1 MRQVSDIVMLSENN
15 TLISRLKAFKSK
27 NNNELGSQMKQFGST
42 LAFQVR
48 RISGTA
54 FNTVRNINEEDYIYL
69 SEIVDWYKQ
78 QNMDFQIEVAPQ
90 NASKEL
96 FLELHKHEF
105 VQTGFHASFL
115 GNVQEIANSSCHIN
129 CEIQLLQKEDFNDF
143 AEVYVKG
150 YGLPEF
156 IADGVKQN
164 NEILYELE
172 GWQFFKA
179 VKDDKMVGI
188 AVLYIQDGIAT
199 LAAATTLPEYRGQ
212 GIQKALIKA
221 RAQYALKQGAI
232 YMTSEAKFESISHV
246 NMAKSTMDLVYTKAI
261 YNKYN

>member
-1 MRQVSDIVMLSENN
+1 MRKISDIVMQSENN
-15 TLISRLKAFKSK
+15 TLISRLNTFKSK

-42 LAFQVR
+42 LAFQVP

-69 SEIVDWYKQ
+69 NEIVDWYKQ

-96 FLELHKHEF
+96 FHELRKHEF
-105 VQTGFHASFL
+105 IQTGFHASFI
-115 GNVQEIANSSCHIN
+115 GDVKEIANSSCQIN
-129 CEIQLLQKEDFNDF
+129 CEIQFLQKEDFNDF
-143 AEVYVKG
+143 ADVYVKG

-156 IADGVKQN
+156 IADGVKEN
-164 NEILYELE
+164 NESLYEIE

-179 VKDDKMVGI
+179 VKDDKMIGI
-188 AVLYIQDGIAT
+188 AVLFIKDDIAT

-212 GIQKALIKA
+212 GIQKGLIKA
-221 RAQYALKQGAI
+221 RGQYAFKQGAL
-232 YMTSEAKFESISHV
+232 YMTSEAKFESTSHA
-246 NMAKSTMDLVYTKAI
+246 NMVKSKMDLVYTKAI